1 MRCKNKMQKFQ
12 ILSKSET
19 FYNGR
24 DIQCFFPFT
33 FILFQY
39 FLLPGVPKNIK

>member
-1 MRCKNKMQKFQ
+1 MQKFQ

-33 FILFQY
+33 FIILQY
-39 FLLPGVPKNIK
+39 FLLPAGVPKNIK